1 MHSPPYPS
9 AIYSYTLHGNLQ
21 CAGQQWAGRRINGF
35 TSMYKTVH
43 TGTMKGRV
51 IAITQNGDLTKDVST
66 WSSTYIKTLT
76 KKEKFPY

>member
-35 TSMYKTVH
+35 TSMYKSVH
-43 TGTMKGRV
+43 TGSMKREGNRNYPKWGFDQGCLDMV
-51 IAITQNGDLTKDVST
+51 
-66 WSSTYIKTLT
+66 
-76 KKEKFPY
+76 